1 MIRSETIITVVFEN
15 SEFSTST
22 LLSTFISLG
31 EVFVERLIFVQNFKI
46 LRPSNSL
53 MTKIV

>member
-15 SEFSTST
+15 SEFSISI